1 MFDISAGELI
11 IVGVVALIVIGP
23 KELPGMLR
31 SVGQAVA
38 KVRRMAG
45 EFQSQFSEAMREAEF
60 AEAKKKVEDI
70 GNSVSS
76 TFTDTSSTTGSS
88 TTPSSTAASGEAD
101 KPLALP
107 EPPTPA
113 PVTPEGIVAQVAADA
128 AAPTAPSVVAPVE
141 TAAAP
146 AETTPA
152 EALVAETQPRAPK
165 AAAQGSEA

>member
-76 TFTDTSSTTGSS
+76 AFNDASTSPSTSSTSAGA
-88 TTPSSTAASGEAD
+88 PSDPE
-101 KPLALP
+101 KPLLLP
-107 EPPTPA
+107 ELSAPA
-113 PVTPEGIVAQVAADA
+113 EVTPESIAAQAAETSA
-128 AAPTAPSVVAPVE
+128 VVPVGPAPEAPAS
-141 TAAAP
+141 TDMTAAP
-146 AETTPA
+146 AEAPAA
-152 EALVAETQPRAPK
+152 EATAP
-165 AAAQGSEA
+165 ARRTAAQGSDA